1 MLLFLNCSL
10 RILSRLF
17 IINYILIPQFPVVTA
32 PIEGVILKMLVTV
45 YASIS
50 LSPTL
55 FSVITTQESFPL
67 IPTEVKPD
75 NLTA

>member
-1 MLLFLNCSL
+1 MHQLYIVKYLLFL
-10 RILSRLF
+10 
-17 IINYILIPQFPVVTA
+17 PQFPVVTT
-32 PIEGVILKMLVTV
+32 PIDGVILNMFVTV

-55 FSVITTQESFPL
+55 FSVITTHESFPL
-67 IPTEVKPD
+67 IPIDVKPD